1 MKKTLPAF
9 YYLAHFNEF
18 LQFFEGTHKH
28 LLSTEAKQFI
38 TQFKQTDKSLQA
50 LIVRIANRKHPV
62 VALKTLYYEEIGDPA
77 PLIEQLISIG
87 WVSPLS
93 QATPELLA
101 EALPKSE
108 LLTLLKHQG
117 ATLPKSSIKKAAL
130 QRYFCEHVNIGEI
143 HELIDMPFIVRQFD
157 VPLQFLLFL
166 YFGHMKGTLSQFSM
180 RDLGVIKTRSDAVTG
195 EPKFN
200 SEDDAKNAFFY
211 SKNTEFIDM
220 KRKFALTNLDT
231 LPEVTSAYG
240 VNAKNTW
247 LYKVGRSA
255 LDAQKEWAL
264 NALALSENDKAQ
276 ELWIR
281 EQYKDGNKELVEKR
295 LNEII
300 ESGSSE
306 TLLVFAEDFYARK
319 YQKKR
324 TSTLTDMLRK
334 ATRCLPIDS
343 RYNTQVEQGVVAYY
357 SRKNIFAIR
366 TENQLWRSLF
376 GLCFW
381 SVLYEQD
388 CANLSNEFERA
399 PPVLKQ
405 GTFYKT
411 HSETIDRHLNSFK
424 NNDDLFSFLLKNA
437 TKHYGKSNSIF
448 KWRSH
453 LVDRLKP
460 LLQHASL
467 SSILAQLKA
476 MSQDY
481 NALCDGY
488 PDIMVIDNNQLR
500 FEEIKAPGD
509 SLRRNQLITIQK
521 LQKLGFDVQITQVE
535 WVRDP
540 NQLYCVI
547 DIETTGGKAEHHR
560 ITEIGIVK
568 MQGNRVIDTWQ
579 TLVNPQRHIPS
590 AITRLTG
597 ITNAMVADAP
607 LFSDIADA
615 LDQYTENTLFVAHN
629 VNFDLGFIKH
639 EFARLHR
646 HYRRPKLCTVQQC
659 RQAFPG
665 LASYSLANLTA
676 HFDISME
683 SHHRALSDAKAAAA
697 LLSLILEK
705 ETQ

>member
-62 VALKTLYYEEIGDPA
+62 VALKTLYYEEIGEPA

-108 LLTLLKHQG
+108 LLALLKHQG

-130 QRYFCEHVNIGEI
+130 QRYFCEHANITEI
-143 HELIDMPFIVRQFD
+143 NELIDMPFIVRQFD
-157 VPLQFLLFL
+157 TPLQFLLFL

-195 EPKFN
+195 EPKFD
-200 SEDDAKNAFFY
+200 SEDDAKNAFYFAR
-211 SKNTEFIDM
+211 NTVFINM
-220 KRKFALTNLDT
+220 KRKFALTNLNT

-240 VNAKNTW
+240 INAKNTW
-247 LYKVGRSA
+247 LYEAGKSA
-255 LDAQKEWAL
+255 LDAQKERGLREQELKEWGL
-264 NALALSENDKAQ
+264 NALALSENDNAQ

-295 LNEII
+295 LNDII

-324 TSTLTDMLRK
+324 TSTLTDMLRN
-334 ATRCLPIDS
+334 ATRCVPIDS

-388 CANLSNEFERA
+388 KANLGNEFERA
-399 PPVLKQ
+399 PPALKQ
-405 GTFYKT
+405 GVFYKT
-411 HSETIDRHLNSFK
+411 HKETIDRHLKSFK
-424 NNDDLFSFLLKNA
+424 NNDELFSFLLKNA

-453 LVDRLKP
+453 LVDHLKP

-488 PDIMVIDNNQLR
+488 PDIMVIDDNQLR

-535 WVRDP
+535 WLRDP
-540 NQLYCVI
+540 NQLISY
-547 DIETTGGKAEHHR
+547 
-560 ITEIGIVK
+560 IV
-568 MQGNRVIDTWQ
+568 
-579 TLVNPQRHIPS
+579 
-590 AITRLTG
+590 
-597 ITNAMVADAP
+597 
-607 LFSDIADA
+607 
-615 LDQYTENTLFVAHN
+615 
-629 VNFDLGFIKH
+629 
-639 EFARLHR
+639 
-646 HYRRPKLCTVQQC
+646 C
-659 RQAFPG
+659 
-665 LASYSLANLTA
+665 
-676 HFDISME
+676 
-683 SHHRALSDAKAAAA
+683 
-697 LLSLILEK
+697 LILKPLEEK
-705 ETQ
+705 QSTTE